1 MFRLMKTTGR
11 EKKIFILGPAKF
23 EMLMETPGKDVQR
36 VVEHNDL
43 VSRREGWCSKWG
55 VRIKLI
61 AVAVGLSKIT
71 HGKHG
76 E

>member
-1 MFRLMKTTGR
+1 
-11 EKKIFILGPAKF
+11 
-23 EMLMETPGKDVQR
+23 METPRKHVQR

-43 VSRREGWCSKWG
+43 VSRREDWCSKWG
-55 VRIKLI
+55 VRIKLMV
-61 AVAVGLSKIT
+61 VAVGVSKII